1 MRLTKLVTVA
11 LATAALAVSS
21 AMADPGH
28 GKGKGKPSC
37 KPAPVKLA
45 GTLANDPATG
55 ETSLQLTVKH
65 ANRLGRLYAKGGQSG
80 HGHGRRQ
87 HRYRKDG
94 GSSTLDALAQ
104 NDRALVF
111 AKVCRADVKK
121 AKQSGGALP
130 DPDGPPGARQG
141 AEAPASNEA
150 TATSRPAGVPAS
162 GAASGGPACF
172 LSDIRGRRN
181 RRPRALTG
189 ENRL

>member
-21 AMADPGH
+21 ATADPGH
-28 GKGKGKPSC
+28 GKGKPSC

-65 ANRLGRLYAKGGQSG
+65 ANRLGRLYAKAANPVTVTVDANT
-80 HGHGRRQ
+80 
-87 HRYRKDG
+87 RYRKDG
-94 GSSTLDALAQ
+94 GSSTLDALGQ

-130 DPDGPPGARQG
+130 DLTARLVLDKGPKP
-141 AEAPASNEA
+141 PASNE
-150 TATSRPAGVPAS
+150 
-162 GAASGGPACF
+162 
-172 LSDIRGRRN
+172 SDSN
-181 RRPRALTG
+181 
-189 ENRL
+189 